1 MDNKNKKIIRTFYD
15 RELDKYF
22 YSILDVIKIFKVD
35 SNSTKEWDRIKQVI
49 NKENSRL
56 LKKARLIRLKNK
68 DNKYYF
74 VELYDEQTILR
85 IIMELNGKNSE
96 NIKCFLARLAQNY
109 LNELRNPEKLLHRLI
124 MYYQKMDKNNDYIKE
139 RIYYLVDNI
148 LEQSEYKKV

>member
-109 LNELRNPEKLLHRLI
+109 LNELRNPEKLLDRLI
-124 MYYQKMDKNNDYIKE
+124 MYYQKMDKNNNYIKE

>member
-96 NIKCFLARLAQNY
+96 NIKCFLAKLAQNY
-109 LNELRNPEKLLHRLI
+109 LNELRNPEKLLDRLI
-124 MYYQKMDKNNDYIKE
+124 MYYQKMDKNNNYIKE